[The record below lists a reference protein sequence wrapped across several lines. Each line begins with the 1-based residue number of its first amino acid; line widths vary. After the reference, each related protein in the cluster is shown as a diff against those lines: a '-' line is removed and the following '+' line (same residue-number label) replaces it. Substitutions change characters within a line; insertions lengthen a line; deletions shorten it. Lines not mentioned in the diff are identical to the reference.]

1 MADRRCMRCG
11 EIGQDR
17 RTLWHACGADM
28 ANLGIPFERAAVYG
42 SFREQVGTTVIR
54 LFYGFVKPLYR
65 QVIQARQ
72 HEYEFYLLTVCKECR
87 GEWLAALRQWYH
99 DAEDR
104 RRMNRCI
111 SDDREW

>member
-1 MADRRCMRCG
+1 VDR
-11 EIGQDR
+11 
-17 RTLWHACGADM
+17 
-28 ANLGIPFERAAVYG
+28 ERATVYG
-42 SFREQVGTTVIR
+42 RAT
-54 LFYGFVKPLYR
+54 LYALYR

-87 GEWLAALRQWYH
+87 GEWLAALRRWYQ
-99 DAEDR
+99 DAEDQ

>member
-1 MADRRCMRCG
+1 MKAG
-11 EIGQDR
+11 ASWEI
-17 RTLWHACGADM
+17 L
-28 ANLGIPFERAAVYG
+28 
-42 SFREQVGTTVIR
+42 REQVGTTVIQ

-65 QVIQARQ
+65 PVIQARQ

-87 GEWLAALRQWYH
+87 GEWLAALRRWYQ

-104 RRMNRCI
+104 RRMNRRI